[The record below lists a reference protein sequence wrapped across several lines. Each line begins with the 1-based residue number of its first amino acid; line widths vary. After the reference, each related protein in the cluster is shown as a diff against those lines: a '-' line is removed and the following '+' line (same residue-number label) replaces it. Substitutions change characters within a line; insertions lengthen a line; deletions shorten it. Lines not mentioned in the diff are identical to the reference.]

1 MSRRVRGAGA
11 GPARSPLFGACRLSR
26 SPHARGSGE
35 TSRSLTLPVVVI
47 SPAASVA
54 MLFSGHAA
62 GVSFAERLPCLG
74 LAVVA
79 LMLAGLHARPTTDRT
94 APFEAAM
101 WLGLASL
108 LGVAAF
114 AAPQLGV
121 WSIVALLTLAGTSI
135 VRLARRA
142 RSRSLAARPLRRRAV
157 A

>member
-1 MSRRVRGAGA
+1 MLNRF
-11 GPARSPLFGACRLSR
+11 LFLLVA
-26 SPHARGSGE
+26 
-35 TSRSLTLPVVVI
+35 VI
-47 SPAASVA
+47 SPASSVA

-62 GVSFAERLPCLG
+62 GVSFAERLPCLA

-114 AAPQLGV
+114 AAPQLGI
-121 WSIVALLTLAGTSI
+121 WAIVALLTLAGTSI
-135 VRLARRA
+135 VRLAGRA
-142 RSRSLAARPLRRRAV
+142 RSRSLAARLLGRRAF

>member
-1 MSRRVRGAGA
+1 MLNRF
-11 GPARSPLFGACRLSR
+11 LFLLVA
-26 SPHARGSGE
+26 
-35 TSRSLTLPVVVI
+35 VI
-47 SPAASVA
+47 SPASSVA

-62 GVSFAERLPCLG
+62 GVSFVERLPCLA

-79 LMLAGLHARPTTDRT
+79 LMLAGLHARPTTDRS

-121 WSIVALLTLAGTSI
+121 WSIVAVVTLAGTSI
-135 VRLARRA
+135 VRLVGRARR
-142 RSRSLAARPLRRRAV
+142 RPLAARAIRPRAV